1 MAAGTVTIMR
11 RAMPKLSNGTLDLDT
26 QSIKL
31 ALTTSVQALTDDFA
45 GASTDC
51 RYADL
56 TAEVVGTGY
65 TAGGTALANVTWTR
79 SAATVTFDADDV
91 SWATSTIT
99 ARYGVLYADGA
110 TNKDI
115 IAYFLLDSAPAD
127 VSTTAGT
134 FLVSWNASGIFTYT
148 KSP

>member
-1 MAAGTVTIMR
+1 MAAGTFTLMR
-11 RAMPKLSNGTLDLDT
+11 RALPKLANGAIDIDT
-26 QSIKL
+26 HALKL

-56 TAEVVGTGY
+56 TAEVVGVNY
-65 TAGGTALANVTWTR
+65 TAGGSALTTVTWTR
-79 SAATVTFDADDV
+79 AGAVVTLDADDV

-115 IAYFLLDSAPAD
+115 IGYFLCDSTPAD
-127 VSTTAGT
+127 VSSVAGT
-134 FLVSWNASGIFTYT
+134 FLVSWNASGIFTFT

>member
-26 QSIKL
+26 QAIKL

-56 TAEVVGTGY
+56 TAEVVGAGY
-65 TAGGTALANVTWTR
+65 TAGGSTLTTVTWTR
-79 SAATVTFDADDV
+79 AAAVVTLDADDV
-91 SWATSTIT
+91 SWASSTIT

-110 TNKDI
+110 ANKDI
-115 IAYFLLDSAPAD
+115 IAYFLLDSTPAD

-134 FLVSWNASGIFTYT
+134 FLVTWNASGIFTYT